1 MIRDRRMEV
10 VEVDTESTPPS
21 PPRFSVVPAR
31 NLAWSAAACAVTSRM
46 SQPGLGPMATGFPRI
61 QHQHPLPHLP
71 PRPLP
76 PSCLE
81 LSPHMSPKM
90 HTTAM
95 DKKAPFAES
104 SVDEQFRNN
113 LTTSFSGKLSNV
125 KRHSKRQNWR
135 IER

>member
-1 MIRDRRMEV
+1 MEV

-104 SVDEQFRNN
+104 SVDEQLEIISLRPSAANYR
-113 LTTSFSGKLSNV
+113 TSNGTLSGRIGELSDEV
-125 KRHSKRQNWR
+125 DMAY
-135 IER
+135 